1 MFNESDEKKKKKKIK
16 MLILPQKLFSFTQDI

>member
-1 MFNESDEKKKKKKIK
+1 MFNESDEKKKKKIK